1 MAVAEHG
8 CVGSVCNT
16 VWCVVQHLYDLG
28 GVGVFSFVFLVYAFH
43 TLVWKVWSASMKCK
57 DEEIQRLIE
66 ERKLFQSRLFSRRK
80 RPDSGHS
87 NSGHSD

>member
-43 TLVWKVWSASMKCK
+43 TLVWKVWLASMKFR
-57 DEEIQRLIE
+57 DEEIARLIE
-66 ERKLFQSRLFSRRK
+66 ERKLLQSRLFSGRK
-80 RPDSGHS
+80 RPDSGR
-87 NSGHSD
+87 SD